1 MSKGEGKMQNIKY
14 AALVFIATFVIASLM
29 YLFSQLVLSN
39 IESILIGFGLLL
51 LVIFIGI
58 LFDIVGTG
66 IAVADAST
74 FRAKASRKL
83 PGAKKSLML
92 IDNADKVAN
101 ICNDVIGDI
110 CGTVSGGIS
119 AALVFVLV
127 SNGGLL
133 ELIVSVVFTA
143 VTAALTVGGKAL
155 GKNFA
160 LQKADS
166 IIWVVGRIL
175 DIKAVV
181 TYKKKKKQNS
191 M

>member
-1 MSKGEGKMQNIKY
+1 MSKGEGKWQNIKY
-14 AALVFIATFVIASLM
+14 VVLVFIATFVIASVM

-39 IESILIGFGLLL
+39 IESIIIGFALLL
-51 LVIFIGI
+51 VVIFIGI

-66 IAVADAST
+66 IAVADAAT

-127 SNGGLL
+127 SDGGLL
-133 ELIVSVVFTA
+133 ELIVSVVLTA
-143 VTAALTVGGKAL
+143 LTAALTVGGKAM

-160 LQKADS
+160 LRKADS

-175 DIKAVV
+175 DLKAVFAHM
-181 TYKKKKKQNS
+181 KKNNDK
-191 M
+191 